1 MTVDILRL
9 CPFPVWWFIMHVGR
23 SKEINFKTSL
33 FKENSKRLRRV
44 RSILRSQ
51 DHWVK
56 ELKESSEHCF
66 ELIISR
72 RKTKWIFFKYYY
84 DRKIKLKIESFFSC
98 ISHSVVAKLLFSGP
112 LLLLFLANFPF
123 SCPDRRYK
131 RDFTRRRSQRMIV
144 SV

>member
-23 SKEINFKTSL
+23 SKELTLKQVFSRKIVKD
-33 FKENSKRLRRV
+33 RRV

-56 ELKESSEHCF
+56 ELEESSELCF

-84 DRKIKLKIESFFSC
+84 DRKIKLKIESSFSC

-112 LLLLFLANFPF
+112 LLLLFLANFTF